1 MTRFFLDLPGHIA
14 RTALAAAFGVVLI
27 GSAAHAQDAPAKPD
41 QKPPD
46 SESQKHQKEMEKGKD
61 HEAARDAAGRA
72 KKPAQ
77 APNATESQKHQKEME
92 KGKDHEAARD
102 AAGRAKEPAQ
112 APNKVISKEKIKK

>member
-41 QKPPD
+41 QKQQKEMDMGMDHEAARDAAGRAKKPAQSPNAT
-46 SESQKHQKEMEKGKD
+46 ESQKHQKEMEKGKD

-77 APNATESQKHQKEME
+77 APNE
-92 KGKDHEAARD
+92 
-102 AAGRAKEPAQ
+102 
-112 APNKVISKEKIKK
+112 VSKEKIKK